1 MGQGELGGRVS
12 SVGAQREGE
21 EAGLGEDDQGLGL
34 GVLIWR
40 FLEDTNIKMSR
51 GWLTTRT
58 SAQRQVQRRAL
69 SKLK

>member
-1 MGQGELGGRVS
+1 MSWSESVLSGGT
-12 SVGAQREGE
+12 REGE
-21 EAGLGEDDQGLGL
+21 EAGLGEADQGLGL

-58 SAQRQVQRRAL
+58 GAQR
-69 SKLK
+69 